1 MHFSED
7 DKVVCQTPSLSNEE
21 ILNEPQA
28 VKVSWLNT
36 EIPVE
41 ETRYN
46 FTYKADPQIKDIEPK
61 LTIIGYT
68 SPILSGNYF
77 SEYINSTELVNLPYK
92 LFIILSI
99 ARLYA
104 LVQVMVFIKSN

>member
-7 DKVVCQTPSLSNEE
+7 DKVVCQTLSLSNEE

-46 FTYKADPQIKDIEPK
+46 FTYKADPEIKDIEPK

-68 SPILSGNYF
+68 SPVLSRNYF
-77 SEYINSTELVNLPYK
+77 IEYTDSTKQIYLTN
-92 LFIILSI
+92 FS
-99 ARLYA
+99 
-104 LVQVMVFIKSN
+104 

>member
-1 MHFSED
+1 MYFSED
-7 DKVVCQTPSLSNEE
+7 DKVACQTLSLSNEE

-46 FTYKADPQIKDIEPK
+46 FTYKADPEIKDIEPK

-68 SPILSGNYF
+68 SPVLSRNYF
-77 SEYINSTELVNLPYK
+77 IEYIDSAKQIYLTNFS
-92 LFIILSI
+92 
-99 ARLYA
+99 
-104 LVQVMVFIKSN
+104 